1 MGPTLFALRCSLL
14 ADDDGQFSAW
24 KISWS
29 PVPIKGCLVRL
40 SRFGGLF
47 SLVSQDGFHPKLGL
61 LVPEVA
67 ICAFKALGPADPHLF
82 SDEVKLQECWAV
94 RAG

>member
-1 MGPTLFALRCSLL
+1 MDPTLFALRCTPLV
-14 ADDDGQFSAW
+14 DGAGQSTAW

-47 SLVSQDGFHPKLGL
+47 SLVSQDGFHVKLGL
-61 LVPEVA
+61 LAQEVA
-67 ICAFKALGPADPHLF
+67 ICAFKALGPADPDLF